1 MVGQLV
7 ESSAE
12 RMAEPTA
19 DWKVEHWAAKTA
31 ARWAVRLA
39 DRKVALTADWK
50 AARKV
55 GRTAAPWVA
64 TRAEPM
70 AVQMAEH

>member
-1 MVGQLV
+1 M
-7 ESSAE
+7 
-12 RMAEPTA
+12 
-19 DWKVEHWAAKTA
+19 
-31 ARWAVRLA
+31 
-39 DRKVALTADWK
+39 TADWK

-55 GRTAAPWVA
+55 GRTVAPWVA